1 MIVLLSLQN
10 VFVLL
15 TLVLNCNLIY
25 PLHHPKTNHPSGST
39 SFVASLKTLFGS
51 TLTEVSLLNDFL
63 SDGLYRWNL
72 L

>member
-1 MIVLLSLQN
+1 MQN

-15 TLVLNCNLIY
+15 SLALISILIY
-25 PLHHPKTNHPSGST
+25 PLHHPKTNHLSGST

-63 SDGLYRWNL
+63 IVAVFPFEFVMIDFV
-72 L
+72 